1 MSKYITNYE
10 EAVELIYRIPRFNE
24 NHSLDN
30 IKNFLA
36 RMGQPDR
43 QMKIVHIAGTN
54 GKGSTSAYLAG
65 LLQCAGLKVGLFTSP
80 HLVDVRERFQINGK
94 MISKE
99 LFTEAVQYV
108 LELTDMAKETEESY
122 APCYFDMMFFVGMY
136 AFAKEQVDILIL
148 ETGLGGRLDATNA
161 VSNKIL
167 TLITHIGLD
176 HTEYLGDTLAAIS
189 MEKAGIMYPGVPC
202 VVASHN
208 DEVVPVFLQRAEE
221 LGCDCRILGKADYA
235 CQGVC
240 EKFVAFS
247 YFSSY
252 YGTVP
257 VKLNTTALYQAENV
271 CLALAGV
278 EALMEQGIVFKKDL
292 SAERL
297 LKALWETGWAGRMEE
312 VQTGVFLDGAHNT
325 DGIEAFLNS
334 VKADKCEGKRIMIFS
349 AVSDKD
355 YPRML
360 KNILKSNLFSEMVL
374 TQIAGERGVLAE
386 KLYEEA
392 LRQAEYFNVTD
403 RCVQDA
409 QIQCAYVSD
418 IEDAVSLAFTKRK
431 HLDYIYIVG
440 SLYLVGQV
448 KQLLNNH
455 SEFSVERKESR
466 YDSV

>member
-1 MSKYITNYE
+1 M
-10 EAVELIYRIPRFNE
+10 
-24 NHSLDN
+24 
-30 IKNFLA
+30 
-36 RMGQPDR
+36 
-43 QMKIVHIAGTN
+43 
-54 GKGSTSAYLAG
+54 
-65 LLQCAGLKVGLFTSP
+65 
-80 HLVDVRERFQINGK
+80 
-94 MISKE
+94 
-99 LFTEAVQYV
+99 
-108 LELTDMAKETEESY
+108 
-122 APCYFDMMFFVGMY
+122 
-136 AFAKEQVDILIL
+136 
-148 ETGLGGRLDATNA
+148 
-161 VSNKIL
+161 
-167 TLITHIGLD
+167 
-176 HTEYLGDTLAAIS
+176 
-189 MEKAGIMYPGVPC
+189 
-202 VVASHN
+202 
-208 DEVVPVFLQRAEE
+208 
-221 LGCDCRILGKADYA
+221 
-235 CQGVC
+235 
-240 EKFVAFS
+240 
-247 YFSSY
+247 
-252 YGTVP
+252 
-257 VKLNTTALYQAENV
+257 
-271 CLALAGV
+271 
-278 EALMEQGIVFKKDL
+278 
-292 SAERL
+292 
-297 LKALWETGWAGRMEE
+297 
-312 VQTGVFLDGAHNT
+312 DGAHNT

-403 RCVQDA
+403 RFVQDA

>member
-1 MSKYITNYE
+1 
-10 EAVELIYRIPRFNE
+10 
-24 NHSLDN
+24 
-30 IKNFLA
+30 
-36 RMGQPDR
+36 
-43 QMKIVHIAGTN
+43 
-54 GKGSTSAYLAG
+54 
-65 LLQCAGLKVGLFTSP
+65 
-80 HLVDVRERFQINGK
+80 
-94 MISKE
+94 
-99 LFTEAVQYV
+99 
-108 LELTDMAKETEESY
+108 
-122 APCYFDMMFFVGMY
+122 
-136 AFAKEQVDILIL
+136 
-148 ETGLGGRLDATNA
+148 LGGRLDATNA
-161 VSNKIL
+161 VSSKIL

-202 VVASHN
+202 VVAPHN

-334 VKADKCEGKRIMIFS
+334 VKADKCEGKRIIIFS